1 MKVFRVILIVLGA
14 LLVLDTLIIAP
25 MSNFNLGVILPA
37 ILGLPLLIAG
47 IFLPQLAAWAEMSK
61 FGAVIKWLFLGGYSV
76 FLAAFLVTLAL
87 MLKASFV
94 QPQQGADAV
103 IVLGAGVRGDR
114 VTLTLARRLDTAKKY
129 WESNPDTLLVV
140 SGGQGQGESV
150 TEAYAMEKYLLEHGV
165 PQENILKE
173 ERATSTLENFR
184 YSMELIRERFGDNPT
199 VVYVTTAVPVFRAGK
214 VAEKAGLSASGM
226 GCPTTWYI
234 IPNCYLRESI
244 AIWSYWLFGRI

>member
-1 MKVFRVILIVLGA
+1 MKVFRIILILVGA

-37 ILGLPLLIAG
+37 ILGVPLLIAG
-47 IFLPQLAAWAEMSK
+47 IFLPQLAAWAAASK
-61 FGAVIKWLFLGGYSV
+61 LGTVIKWLFLGGYGA

-87 MLKASFV
+87 MLKASFA
-94 QPQQGADAV
+94 QPQRGADAV

-114 VTLTLARRLDTAKKY
+114 VTLTLSRRLDTAMAY
-129 WESNPDTLLVV
+129 LEENPDTLLVV
-140 SGGQGQGESV
+140 SGGQGPGETV
-150 TEAYAMEKYLLEHGV
+150 TEAFAMEKYLLEHGV

-184 YSMELIRERFGDNPT
+184 YSMELIKERFGEDPD
-199 VVYVTTAVPVFRAGK
+199 VVYVTTAFHVFRAGK
-214 VAEKAGLSASGM
+214 VAQKAGINASGM

-234 IPNCYLRESI
+234 IPNCYLREAV